1 MATLDLDWEEVRD
14 QLRAWREDN
23 TRHSEE
29 VVDMWEYCLKH
40 YKTKLGDER
49 WMVEEQVFV
58 AGLDCNR
65 LDIAE
70 PCLMALNE
78 QFPGSL
84 RVRKLK
90 AMRLEALEKFD
101 EAMDVYDSIIRQD
114 ETNSTARKRKVAVLR
129 GQGRMTDAIKEL
141 TEYLKLF
148 MSDSEA
154 WQELCDLYLKE
165 GDYSKAAFCME
176 ELILSNPHN
185 HLFHTRYAEIKYTQ
199 GGLDNME
206 IARSYFC
213 QAAKLNPGNVRA
225 LYGLFMSCTQVLSS
239 SKLSAQKKK
248 ETQQLA
254 TWALKEVSERYSRC
268 RTNAMDGSKILETLG
283 ALSIT
288 DKA

>member
-1 MATLDLDWEEVRD
+1 
-14 QLRAWREDN
+14 
-23 TRHSEE
+23 
-29 VVDMWEYCLKH
+29 
-40 YKTKLGDER
+40 TKLSFPSG
-49 WMVEEQVFV
+49 WMVEEQVVV

-65 LDIAE
+65 LDVAE
-70 PCLMALNE
+70 PSLMALNE

-90 AMRLEALEKFD
+90 AMRLEAQEKFE
-101 EAMDVYDSIIRQD
+101 EATDVYDSIIRQD

-129 GQGRMTDAIKEL
+129 GQGRIIDAIKEL

-165 GDYSKAAFCME
+165 GDYAKAAFCME

-185 HLFHTRYAEIKYTQ
+185 HLFYTRYAEIKYTQ

-206 IARSYFC
+206 IARSYFS

-239 SKLSAQKKK
+239 TKLSAQKKK

-254 TWALKEVSERYSRC
+254 TWALKEVAERYSKC
-268 RTNAMDGSKILETLG
+268 RTNTNMDGTKILETLG

>member
-1 MATLDLDWEEVRD
+1 
-14 QLRAWREDN
+14 
-23 TRHSEE
+23 
-29 VVDMWEYCLKH
+29 
-40 YKTKLGDER
+40 
-49 WMVEEQVFV
+49 
-58 AGLDCNR
+58 
-65 LDIAE
+65 
-70 PCLMALNE
+70 
-78 QFPGSL
+78 
-84 RVRKLK
+84 
-90 AMRLEALEKFD
+90 
-101 EAMDVYDSIIRQD
+101 
-114 ETNSTARKRKVAVLR
+114 
-129 GQGRMTDAIKEL
+129 
-141 TEYLKLF
+141 

-199 GGLDNME
+199 GGLENME

-254 TWALKEVSERYSRC
+254 TWALKEVSERDKCPQISAGLHKVANDTVRLHLTG
-268 RTNAMDGSKILETLG
+268 RGRNLAERAGPILQLLG
-283 ALSIT
+283 TAPAVVVVTSSQALRVLCYLTTAKTQVI
-288 DKA
+288 K

>member
-1 MATLDLDWEEVRD
+1 MASLDLDWEEVRE

-29 VVDMWEYCLKH
+29 VIDMWEYCLKH
-40 YKTKLGDER
+40 YKHKLGDER
-49 WMVEEQVFV
+49 WMVEEQVVV
-58 AGLDCNR
+58 AGLDSYR

-70 PCLMALNE
+70 HSLVALNE

-90 AMRLEALEKFD
+90 GMRLEALE
-101 EAMDVYDSIIRQD
+101 R
-114 ETNSTARKRKVAVLR
+114 
-129 GQGRMTDAIKEL
+129 
-141 TEYLKLF
+141 F
-148 MSDSEA
+148 MSDGEA

-176 ELILSNPHN
+176 ELILTNPHN
-185 HLFHTRYAEIKYTQ
+185 HLYYTRYAEIKYTQ
-199 GGLDNME
+199 RRDPKGGLDNME

-225 LYGLFMSCTQVLSS
+225 LYGLFLSCTQVSS
-239 SKLSAQKKK
+239 STKCSAQKKK

-254 TWALKEVSERYSRC
+254 TWALKEIADRYSKC
-268 RTNAMDGSKILETLG
+268 RTNAMDGSKILETFG
-283 ALSIT
+283 SLSIT
-288 DKA
+288 EKA

>member
-1 MATLDLDWEEVRD
+1 MASLDLDWEEVRE

-29 VVDMWEYCLKH
+29 VIDMWEYCLKH
-40 YKTKLGDER
+40 YKHKLGDER
-49 WMVEEQVFV
+49 WMVEEQVVV
-58 AGLDCNR
+58 AGLDSYR

-70 PCLMALNE
+70 HSLVALNE

-90 AMRLEALEKFD
+90 GMRLEALERFD

-129 GQGRMTDAIKEL
+129 GQGRIADAIKEL
-141 TEYLKLF
+141 TEYLKIF
-148 MSDSEA
+148 MSDGEA

-176 ELILSNPHN
+176 ELILTNPHN
-185 HLFHTRYAEIKYTQ
+185 HLYYTRYAEIKYTQ

-225 LYGLFMSCTQVLSS
+225 LYGLFLSCTQVSS
-239 SKLSAQKKK
+239 STKCSAQKKK

-254 TWALKEVSERYSRC
+254 TWALKEIADRYSKC
-268 RTNAMDGSKILETLG
+268 RTNAMDGSKILETFG
-283 ALSIT
+283 SLSIT
-288 DKA
+288 EKA

>member
-1 MATLDLDWEEVRD
+1 MATLDLDWEDVRE
-14 QLRAWREDN
+14 QLRTWREDN

-29 VVDMWEYCLKH
+29 VVDMWDYCLKH
-40 YKTKLGDER
+40 YKHKLGDER
-49 WMVEEQVFV
+49 WMVEEQVVV
-58 AGLDCNR
+58 AGLDCYR
-65 LDIAE
+65 LDVAE
-70 PCLMALNE
+70 PSLVALND

-90 AMRLEALEKFD
+90 AMRLEALERFD
-101 EAMDVYDSIIRQD
+101 EAMDIYDSIIRQD

-129 GQGRMTDAIKEL
+129 GQGRITEAIKEL
-141 TEYLKLF
+141 TEYLKIF

-176 ELILSNPHN
+176 ELILTNPHN

-206 IARSYFC
+206 IARSYFS
-213 QAAKLNPGNVRA
+213 QAAKLNPNNVRA

-254 TWALKEVSERYSRC
+254 TWALKEISDRYSKC
-268 RTNAMDGSKILETLG
+268 RTNTMDGSKILETFKS
-283 ALSIT
+283 LSIM